1 MFSKNSV
8 LYFFAIVKLKFFVL
22 DRNLSKIKFKKIFS
36 FIWMTKFKVNI
47 FVDIKK
53 NSQPIIVIA
62 NQF

>member
-47 FVDIKK
+47 FMKK
-53 NSQPIIVIA
+53 RKNEEALISVFI
-62 NQF
+62 